1 MKIDIHVHTKKTKKG
16 DAKTREIDAQK
27 FHEIISSTDVKIV
40 AITNHNHFDLIQYND
55 FTEIVVDDF
64 QIWPGVELD
73 IMEDGRRGH
82 LLVIVSPNH
91 AQSMARTMDSLCKAT
106 TPDDFNI
113 SIDSLI
119 SNFDKLTPLYIVHYK
134 KMPDLSDKDI
144 EKIIAKT
151 SNKSRVLKEA
161 TNSISA
167 GIFLS
172 HGHSSIYGS
181 DIQDWDKYLASSKD
195 LPDLRLPVESFEQF
209 CLLLNKDSKA
219 INTLLDKK
227 APEEIS
233 IKPFEDHKLL
243 QIRVYN
249 DINVFFGAKGTGK
262 SKILEAI
269 AGYYAG
275 KGISAK
281 KFESG
286 STNLADY
293 YDLKGKK
300 ISIAL
305 ADYGI
310 DYCDKDIDLI
320 KNAQEKDVT
329 SLSRYL
335 RFFSKTITN
344 IKARK
349 IKVKDFPKENIQI
362 HKREFESVNTVHKKF
377 KEFKAY
383 LEADKSV
390 KRIVEESNLSG
401 LVENLTA
408 ILDDLDEKRLESFI
422 EQKVAYLFNG
432 LVEKF
437 NYEVSRK
444 IGIPAKPITTG
455 FKDYALNR
463 INIEVAAKSILK
475 NIGKTIEIPSEYVGS
490 LGEKG
495 VLYCKTEIRFQDGS
509 IHDSDF
515 KPIVSVNKEPQKR
528 FSKVIKSINAD
539 LYSPQ
544 LFEQIAELNSIESI
558 DSIPTILELLV
569 FNKFFTINEEL
580 YDPSTGESS
589 MLLLHKEL
597 KEDKDVYILDEP
609 EKSLGNEY
617 ISNVIVPL
625 IKEKAEIG
633 KKIFIAT
640 HDANIAVRTL
650 PYNSVFREHKKGGCE
665 CETFVGNPFLNNLI
679 NIKDK
684 SDQIDWKEISLRTLE
699 GGKSAFGERGQI
711 YGNP

>member
-209 CLLLNKDSKA
+209 CLLLNKDRKA

-390 KRIVEESNLSG
+390 KRIVEESKLSG

>member
-320 KNAQEKDVT
+320 KKAQEKDVT

-390 KRIVEESNLSG
+390 KRIVEESKLSG